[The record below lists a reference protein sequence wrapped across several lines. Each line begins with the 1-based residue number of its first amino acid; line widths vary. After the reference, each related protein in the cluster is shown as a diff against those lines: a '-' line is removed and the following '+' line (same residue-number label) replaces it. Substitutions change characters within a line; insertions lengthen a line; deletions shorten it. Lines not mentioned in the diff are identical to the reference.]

1 MVSSA
6 RLKSHDSVPANV
18 KANAKANVNAK
29 ANADVDDDA
38 DAEAGTTATAAAA
51 AAATATVEA
60 AANRRLSLAWSALA
74 SVEDPEIPTLS
85 IVDLGLIRSVKP
97 QPDGRLEVALSPTY
111 VGCPATEVIRRSVEH
126 ALRDAQIGEFV
137 VTSVLSPPWSSD
149 WITAEGRRKL
159 AIYGIA
165 PPEHSASSMRDILR
179 GNRPVGCPRCYSTDT
194 ECLSE
199 FGSTPCKALHRC
211 RACLEPFEYFKCI

>member
-1 MVSSA
+1 VSSA
-6 RLKSHDSVPANV
+6 RTKSHDSAA
-18 KANAKANVNAK
+18 ANAE
-29 ANADVDDDA
+29 
-38 DAEAGTTATAAAA
+38 AEATSASMAEATS
-51 AAATATVEA
+51 AATAEATSAA
-60 AANRRLSLAWSALA
+60 AANRRLSLAWTTLA

-97 QPDGRLEVALSPTY
+97 QADGRLEVGLSPTY
-111 VGCPATEVIRRSVEH
+111 VGCPATEVIRRSVEQ
-126 ALRDAQIGEFV
+126 ALRNAEIGEFV

>member
-1 MVSSA
+1 MVNSA
-6 RLKSHDSVPANV
+6 RLKSHDS
-18 KANAKANVNAK
+18 ANAN
-29 ANADVDDDA
+29 ANANTNTNA
-38 DAEAGTTATAAAA
+38 NTNAEA
-51 AAATATVEA
+51 E
-60 AANRRLSLAWSALA
+60 ANRRLSLAWTTLA

-97 QPDGRLEVALSPTY
+97 QPDGRLEVGLSPTY
-111 VGCPATEVIRRSVEH
+111 VGCPATEVIRRSVEQ

-159 AIYGIA
+159 AVYGIA
-165 PPEHSASSMRDILR
+165 PPEQSTSSMRDILR

-194 ECLSE
+194 ECISE

>member
-1 MVSSA
+1 MVNSA
-6 RLKSHDSVPANV
+6 RLKGHDSAPGN
-18 KANAKANVNAK
+18 ANAEVEAEAE
-29 ANADVDDDA
+29 AE
-38 DAEAGTTATAAAA
+38 AEAGAG
-51 AAATATVEA
+51 
-60 AANRRLSLAWSALA
+60 ANRRLALAWTTLA

-97 QPDGRLEVALSPTY
+97 QPDGRLEVGLSPTY
-111 VGCPATEVIRRSVEH
+111 VGCPATEVIRRSVEQ
-126 ALRDAQIGEFV
+126 ALRDAKIGEFV

-165 PPEHSASSMRDILR
+165 PPEQSASSMRDILR

-194 ECLSE
+194 ECISE